1 MNEPRAPR
9 AIEMLALPLI
19 AAATGALIF
28 GAAGRTWDAA
38 RLAAMAA
45 AASAVLLGWPLVFWA
60 LDHGR
65 TSTRDALILGVLLGV
80 LPLVAAVASGLLG
93 WFIKSG
99 ELAYVRGAVGYGAPI
114 PYYGTIPWRTFWWWE
129 LLATAVGIGTVWL
142 HFKFVVKS
150 RP

>member
-1 MNEPRAPR
+1 MNEPRTPR
-9 AIEMLALPLI
+9 AVEMLSLPLI

-28 GAAGRTWDAA
+28 GAAVRTWDAA
-38 RLAAMAA
+38 RLAAIAA

-65 TSTRDALILGVLLGV
+65 TSRRDALTLGVLLGV

-114 PYYGTIPWRTFWWWE
+114 PYYGTIPWRTLGWWE